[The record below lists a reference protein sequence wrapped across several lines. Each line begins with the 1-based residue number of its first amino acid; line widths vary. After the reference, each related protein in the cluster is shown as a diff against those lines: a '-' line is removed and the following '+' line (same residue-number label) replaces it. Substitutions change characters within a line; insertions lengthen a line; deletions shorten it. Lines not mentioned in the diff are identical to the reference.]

1 MANGPTTKRPRE
13 EPEGSDSDSILA
25 FSDNDNESQD
35 KAQDK
40 GDKKVKLEGSH
51 KSTAVWD
58 AAVKKLRLASKGS
71 IGIPAV
77 RALLVKSGS
86 SSTRF
91 TDAAKETNLGSRKS
105 ARVATAGSGSRK
117 SSNTKGKE
125 SIVSLVFLFLH
136 LCITTNHRQQEE
148 CPLQWSLRRWRLPSF
163 SVWKSGLVRFFG
175 APGP

>member
-13 EPEGSDSDSILA
+13 EEPEESDSDSILA
-25 FSDNDNESQD
+25 FSDDDDESQD

-40 GDKKVKLEGSH
+40 GNKKVKLEGSR
-51 KSTAVWD
+51 KSTAVRD

-77 RALLVKSGS
+77 RALLAKSGS
-86 SSTRF
+86 SSMRF

-125 SIVSLVFLFLH
+125 SIVSLVFLFFH

-148 CPLQWSLRRWRLPSF
+148 CPLQ
-163 SVWKSGLVRFFG
+163 
-175 APGP
+175 